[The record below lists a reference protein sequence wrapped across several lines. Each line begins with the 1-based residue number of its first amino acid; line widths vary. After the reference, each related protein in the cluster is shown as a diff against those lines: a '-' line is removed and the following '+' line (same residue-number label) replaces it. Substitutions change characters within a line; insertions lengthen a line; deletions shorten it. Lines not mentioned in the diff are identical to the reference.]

1 MARKGKT
8 SMRKAVFTLLI
19 LVGASQPA
27 AAQSTAWA
35 DKLFA
40 GDLVHDFGVV
50 PKGAQ
55 IKYSFKMTNIYKV
68 PLEITNIRVSCR
80 CGTATPSKKILQ
92 PNETGTLDV
101 NMDGNTWSGLKVL
114 SIYVTVGPTYVST

>member
-50 PKGAQ
+50 PRGTQ
-55 IKYSFKMTNIYKV
+55 LKYSFKMTNIYKV
-68 PLEITNIRVSCR
+68 PLEITNIRVSCG
-80 CGTATPSKKILQ
+80 CVTAKESTKVLQ
-92 PNETGTLDV
+92 PNETGFLNI
-101 NMDGNTWSGLKVL
+101 NMDGTRFAG
-114 SIYVTVGPTYVST
+114 